1 MLKKLYDKS
10 EIWFSIIWIIAY
22 VVIISAADNISM
34 SIGTEKIITLP
45 ILIIMST
52 ILLVFIKKNKMAK
65 EYGLCKS
72 EVSSP
77 KMLFYIPLIVLLTA
91 NFWYGTTMNYSI
103 VETILYILSMFCVG
117 FLEEMI
123 FRGFLFKAMAKD
135 NIKSAIIVSSV
146 TFGIGHLVNLIN
158 GSGAELL
165 PNILQVVYAMAVGF
179 TFVMIYHKTKSLIPC
194 IITHSLF
201 NGFSAFYNEAAI
213 TPARE
218 IISSILI
225 TVIAGI
231 YALYIALAIKT
242 DAYSKEG

>member
-22 VVIISAADNISM
+22 VVIISTADNISM
-34 SIGTEKIITLP
+34 SIGIEKIITLP

-52 ILLVFIKKNKMAK
+52 VLLVFIKKNKIAK

-77 KMLFYIPLIVLLTA
+77 KMLFYIPLLILLTA
-91 NFWYGTTMNYSI
+91 NFWYGTAMNYSI

-117 FLEEMI
+117 FLEEII
-123 FRGFLFKAMAKD
+123 FRGFLFKAMSKD

-165 PNILQVVYAMAVGF
+165 PNILQVVYAMVVGF
-179 TFVMIYHKTKSLIPC
+179 TFVMIYYKTKSLIPC

-201 NGFSAFYNEAAI
+201 NGLSASSLE
-213 TPARE
+213 
-218 IISSILI
+218 ISSICLF
-225 TVIAGI
+225 
-231 YALYIALAIKT
+231 
-242 DAYSKEG
+242 